1 MYLTTCFLPHLRD
14 LALESVTGDADRVTV
29 VARTRAPTACCP
41 RCHQPSSRVHSK
53 YRRILT
59 DLPWSAT
66 PVTLQ
71 VYVRRFV
78 CPNRDCVR
86 TIFCERL
93 EPLAVAYGRRTRQ
106 TGALLAEIGMALGG
120 RAGAALTRQL
130 HIDSSRLTVL
140 RGVSA
145 LPAPAVGTVRVLG
158 IDDFAFKRG
167 RRYGTLLCDQEHQR
181 PVDLLPERSADAV
194 AAWLAVHPGVAIIT
208 RDRATV
214 YKEGATR
221 GAPDALQ
228 VVDRFHLVKNLG
240 EALEADLAP
249 LIPVLQEVAAQV
261 PPPTDAAP
269 RAPDVVHDSPEPV
282 ASDDAPRR
290 VPAEALHTGQVSATK
305 QAHYALVHTLHAQG
319 LSQHAIA
326 AQVGINRR
334 SVHRYLEADSGLRPR
349 LGRCLH
355 EPFLPYILQRWNEG
369 CHNGSQLWRE
379 IHAQGYPGT
388 RSTLGPLFTQLRQV
402 QGIPSRQRRPPEHRP
417 PPVTASRPVR
427 IRALAFAF
435 LGAPE
440 RLEPDD
446 QEYVNRLCAR
456 HPGLAAAYRLTQSFV
471 HMLHERHGEELEGWV
486 AAATA
491 EGLPH
496 LRAFATGLREDWEA
510 VQAGLT
516 VPWSNGRSEGFVN
529 KIKMIKRTMFGRAG
543 FALLRQRVLHQ
554 RK

>member
-1 MYLTTCFLPHLRD
+1 MCLTTFLPHLQE
-14 LALESVTGDADRVTV
+14 LTLEAVTGNADRVIV

-41 RCHQPSSRVHSK
+41 VCQQPSSRVHSK
-53 YRRILT
+53 YRRILA

-71 VYVRRFV
+71 VHVRRFV
-78 CPNRDCVR
+78 CANRDCMR

-93 EPLAVAYGRRTRQ
+93 EPLAAAYGRRTRQ
-106 TGALLAEIGMALGG
+106 AGALLAEIGMALGG

-130 HIDSSRLTVL
+130 HLDSSRLTIL
-140 RGVSA
+140 RAVSA
-145 LPAPAVGTVRVLG
+145 LPSPAVGTVRVLG

-167 RRYGTLLCDQEHQR
+167 RRYGTLLCDQEHRR

-194 AAWLAVHPGVAIIT
+194 AAWLAAHPGVEIIT
-208 RDRATV
+208 RDRAAV
-214 YKEGATR
+214 YKDGATR

-249 LIPVLQEVAAQV
+249 LTPVLQSVAAQV
-261 PPPTDAAP
+261 PPPTAAAP
-269 RAPDVVHDSPEPV
+269 RVPDVVQDAPASV
-282 ASDDAPRR
+282 ASDHAPLR

-305 QAHYALVHTLHAQG
+305 QAQYALVHTLHAQG
-319 LSQHAIA
+319 LGQHAIA
-326 AQVGINRR
+326 VQVGLNRR
-334 SVHRYLEADSGLRPR
+334 TVHRYLEAEGGLRPR

-355 EPFLPYILQRWNEG
+355 EPFLPYLLQRWNEG
-369 CHNGSQLWRE
+369 CHNGTQLWRE
-379 IHAQGYPGT
+379 ICAQGYTGT
-388 RSTLGPLFTQLRQV
+388 RSTLAPLFTHLRQV
-402 QGIPSRQRRPPEHRP
+402 QGIPSRQRRPPEHLP
-417 PPVTASRPVR
+417 PLVTASRPVR

-435 LGAPE
+435 LGAPD

-446 QEYVNRLCAR
+446 QDYVTRLCER
-456 HPGLAAAYRLTQSFV
+456 HPGLAAGYRLTQAFV
-471 HMLHERHGEELEGWV
+471 RLLHERRGEELEGWV
-486 AAATA
+486 DAATE

-496 LRAFATGLREDWEA
+496 LRAFAAGLREDWDA

-516 VPWSNGRSEGFVN
+516 APWSNGRSEGFVN

-543 FALLRQRVLHQ
+543 FALLRLRVLHQ